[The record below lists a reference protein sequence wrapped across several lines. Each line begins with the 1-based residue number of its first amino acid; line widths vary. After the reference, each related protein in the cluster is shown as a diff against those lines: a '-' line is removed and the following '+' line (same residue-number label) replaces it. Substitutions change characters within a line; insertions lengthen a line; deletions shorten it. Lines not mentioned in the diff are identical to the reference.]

1 MKNTHCR
8 MDGQDC
14 VEIITLPFHSALIEV
29 TAWFHSDESCFQKD
43 VDIFQYSILGHACRG
58 RDSVVTG
65 MAGVRFAI
73 FDQQQI
79 SVDHE
84 RRRREFQQ
92 EDFVG

>member
-1 MKNTHCR
+1 

-14 VEIITLPFHSALIEV
+14 VEIVALPLHSVPIKVTAGFHSN
-29 TAWFHSDESCFQKD
+29 ESLFQQGAGT
-43 VDIFQYSILGHACRG
+43 FQYSILGHACFG
-58 RDSVVTG
+58 SDSVVTG

-84 RRRREFQQ
+84 RRRRELQQ
-92 EDFVG
+92 KDFIG